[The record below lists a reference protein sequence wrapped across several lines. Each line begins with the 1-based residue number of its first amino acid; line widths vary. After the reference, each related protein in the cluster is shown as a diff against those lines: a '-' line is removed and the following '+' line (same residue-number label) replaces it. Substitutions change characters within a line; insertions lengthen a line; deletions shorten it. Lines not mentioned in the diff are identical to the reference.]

1 MHIKESIY
9 INATPESLF
18 PYVIDPEKSEEW
30 DKNRQSME
38 ILIEG
43 PFGKGTRV
51 RVVRKIPMGTVE
63 TVEEII
69 EFEENRLIGWAT
81 IEGNMITTASVRL
94 EPRGDTTEITF
105 DMSGGLP
112 FPMKLLLLS

>member
-30 DKNRQSME
+30 DENRQSME
-38 ILIEG
+38 ILTEG

-51 RVVRKIPMGTVE
+51 LS
-63 TVEEII
+63 
-69 EFEENRLIGWAT
+69 LIH
-81 IEGNMITTASVRL
+81 IS
-94 EPRGDTTEITF
+94 EPTR
-105 DMSGGLP
+105 P
-112 FPMKLLLLS
+112 Y

>member
-30 DKNRQSME
+30 DENRQSMK
-38 ILIEG
+38 ILTEG

-69 EFEENRLIGWAT
+69 EFEENRLLFGDPGHEGFLIG
-81 IEGNMITTASVRL
+81 V
-94 EPRGDTTEITF
+94 
-105 DMSGGLP
+105 GGGHRPVPLDP
-112 FPMKLLLLS
+112 

>member
-30 DKNRQSME
+30 DENRQSMK
-38 ILIEG
+38 ILTEG

-51 RVVRKIPMGTVE
+51 RVVRKIPIGTVDVDY
-63 TVEEII
+63 TH
-69 EFEENRLIGWAT
+69 
-81 IEGNMITTASVRL
+81 
-94 EPRGDTTEITF
+94 
-105 DMSGGLP
+105 
-112 FPMKLLLLS
+112 MKLPTNRIV